1 MQSVL
6 TITAS
11 VSPGAPR
18 SLADLAPEESSGL
31 RRIAIRTGGR
41 RHGPI
46 TRLVSPSDIG
56 HAIKPFVFLD
66 HATIDPGNQPAFG
79 IHPHSGL
86 ATLTTVLAG
95 KIAYEDTTGKKGM
108 LPTGGLEWMK
118 AGSGVWHD
126 GSVLPGEPT
135 RVFQLWIALPPSQEN
150 SPPESQYI
158 APSEV
163 QSEGPVR
170 VILGSAE
177 RRVPFGHLRASIT
190 STFAWMT
197 DNDGGT
203 SHRQA
208 IPWRGWP
215 WTTVGC
221 WLPNPS
227 TQDNSSHS
235 RKPTPAQLSCKPLAP
250 PHSSSARRSNTH
262 IPWFSVTTL
271 CTRPKQLWRA
281 ARPRSAESAANC
293 AGKGAFDS
301 HISHQSQSMEVLMS
315 ISTTTASAS
324 PSASSQEASPSTL
337 AKVSELAG
345 RILLATLFLVS
356 GLGKVG
362 SYAATATYMSS
373 LGVPGGLLPLVI
385 ATEVIGG
392 LAIMMGWKTR
402 ITAFLLAGFT
412 LLTAFV
418 FHNNFADQVQS
429 IMFLKNVS
437 IAGAFLLLVGRG
449 AGSLSIDHWLARR
462 PL

>member
-1 MQSVL
+1 
-6 TITAS
+6 
-11 VSPGAPR
+11 
-18 SLADLAPEESSGL
+18 
-31 RRIAIRTGGR
+31 
-41 RHGPI
+41 
-46 TRLVSPSDIG
+46 
-56 HAIKPFVFLD
+56 
-66 HATIDPGNQPAFG
+66 
-79 IHPHSGL
+79 
-86 ATLTTVLAG
+86 
-95 KIAYEDTTGKKGM
+95 
-108 LPTGGLEWMK
+108 
-118 AGSGVWHD
+118 
-126 GSVLPGEPT
+126 
-135 RVFQLWIALPPSQEN
+135 
-150 SPPESQYI
+150 
-158 APSEV
+158 
-163 QSEGPVR
+163 
-170 VILGSAE
+170 
-177 RRVPFGHLRASIT
+177 
-190 STFAWMT
+190 
-197 DNDGGT
+197 
-203 SHRQA
+203 
-208 IPWRGWP
+208 
-215 WTTVGC
+215 
-221 WLPNPS
+221 
-227 TQDNSSHS
+227 
-235 RKPTPAQLSCKPLAP
+235 
-250 PHSSSARRSNTH
+250 
-262 IPWFSVTTL
+262 
-271 CTRPKQLWRA
+271 
-281 ARPRSAESAANC
+281 
-293 AGKGAFDS
+293 
-301 HISHQSQSMEVLMS
+301 MS